1 LLLLLLLLE
10 RSRNRGRQGR
20 RCWVLLLLRLLLV
33 PVDRTS
39 LLPPL
44 PAGLSQ
50 QHTTGASCC
59 CWFLLDGCVWV
70 CQQAA

>member
-1 LLLLLLLLE
+1 
-10 RSRNRGRQGR
+10 
-20 RCWVLLLLRLLLV
+20 VLLLLRLLLV